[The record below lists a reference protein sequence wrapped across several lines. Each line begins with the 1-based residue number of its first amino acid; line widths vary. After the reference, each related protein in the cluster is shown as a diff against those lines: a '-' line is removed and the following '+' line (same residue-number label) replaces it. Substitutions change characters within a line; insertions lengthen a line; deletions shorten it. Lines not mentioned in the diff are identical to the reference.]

1 MMPLADLVFDTGTFS
16 NRQLIYAIPCSIIA
30 AMSIEQM
37 GAGLLAFEGMSI
49 LSLLIQKKR
58 IPAVIWIQ
66 TAITFVAFVILFM
79 APGNEMRVA
88 SEITTWMP
96 GYKELSVGNHLFM
109 TIQWM
114 LSSFANEGKAF
125 FIAIWVAGFL
135 LLMKSKKAKVY
146 QILAVVFSVA
156 AILPYA
162 GITFF
167 SEMGIGDIDIE
178 QCLMELPTW
187 QSMTTQNRIAFF
199 WWIAA
204 VLFTLV
210 LLWKV
215 TGHSV
220 FISMVFLGGIASEAV
235 LYFSP
240 TIYASGARVYY
251 LTDLMYLFIIL
262 WMVMHMDSEKKKNLF
277 IAGVVMI
284 NQQGLQPLNH
294 SLSGLPQWVSE
305 RILQQINQLT
315 HYEPV
320 IGIMGKTGA
329 GKSSLCNA
337 LFAGEVSPV
346 SDVAACTREPLRF
359 RLQVGERYMTLVDL
373 PGVGESGARDTEYAG
388 LYREQLPRLDLVLWL
403 IKADD
408 RALAVDEHFY
418 RQVIGEAYRHKVLFV
433 ISQSDK
439 TEPTSGG
446 ERLSTE
452 QKQNISRKICLLH
465 EIFQPVH
472 PVCAVSV
479 RLQWGLRVMAERMIR
494 CLPREASSPV
504 VSQLQHP
511 FRTMVVREQARSDFG
526 ETVGAVLDSVSAF
539 PLIPAPVRAVIQ
551 AVRIAVVS
559 VARAVWDFF
568 F

>member
-1 MMPLADLVFDTGTFS
+1 M
-16 NRQLIYAIPCSIIA
+16 N
-30 AMSIEQM
+30 
-37 GAGLLAFEGMSI
+37 
-49 LSLLIQKKR
+49 
-58 IPAVIWIQ
+58 
-66 TAITFVAFVILFM
+66 
-79 APGNEMRVA
+79 
-88 SEITTWMP
+88 
-96 GYKELSVGNHLFM
+96 
-109 TIQWM
+109 
-114 LSSFANEGKAF
+114 
-125 FIAIWVAGFL
+125 
-135 LLMKSKKAKVY
+135 
-146 QILAVVFSVA
+146 
-156 AILPYA
+156 
-162 GITFF
+162 
-167 SEMGIGDIDIE
+167 
-178 QCLMELPTW
+178 
-187 QSMTTQNRIAFF
+187 
-199 WWIAA
+199 
-204 VLFTLV
+204 
-210 LLWKV
+210 
-215 TGHSV
+215 
-220 FISMVFLGGIASEAV
+220 
-235 LYFSP
+235 
-240 TIYASGARVYY
+240 
-251 LTDLMYLFIIL
+251 
-262 WMVMHMDSEKKKNLF
+262 
-277 IAGVVMI
+277 

-294 SLSGLPQWVSE
+294 SLSGVPQWVSE

-337 LFAGEVSPV
+337 LFVGEVSPV
-346 SDVAACTREPLRF
+346 SDVVACTREPLQF
-359 RLQVGERYMTLVDL
+359 RLQVGERFMTIVDL
-373 PGVGESGARDTEYAG
+373 PGVGENGARDNEYAA
-388 LYREQLPRLDLVLWL
+388 LYRKQLPRLDLVLWL

-439 TEPTSGG
+439 AEPTSSGNT
-446 ERLSTE
+446 LSTG

-465 EIFQPVH
+465 ELFQPVH

-526 ETVGAVLDSVSAF
+526 ETVGAVLDSISDF

-551 AVRIAVVS
+551 AVRTTVVS